1 MKLNYKSTNCMLLV
15 FSVPGGTCEFF
26 LCMLLVNEEKMV
38 EQHCTVLYCTVLYCI
53 VLYCNEQVCC
63 VDDTTVM

>member
-1 MKLNYKSTNCMLLV
+1 VNI
-15 FSVPGGTCEFF
+15 

-63 VDDTTVM
+63 VDDTAVM